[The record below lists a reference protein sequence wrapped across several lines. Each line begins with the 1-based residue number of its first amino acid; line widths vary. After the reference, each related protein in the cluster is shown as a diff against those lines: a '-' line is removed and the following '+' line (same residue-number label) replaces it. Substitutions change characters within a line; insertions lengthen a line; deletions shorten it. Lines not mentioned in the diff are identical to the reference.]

1 MEALFYLIIMEE
13 GRNGIKGKERLYRRK
28 TSKSPIN
35 IRGKIKELEAQM
47 EKHHKQKATHKNM
60 AIFPRQNS
68 FKKQHPNR

>member
-1 MEALFYLIIMEE
+1 MEE

-47 EKHHKQKATHKNM
+47 EKGHKRKEAHKNM
-60 AIFPRQNS
+60 ATSPRQNS
-68 FKKQHPNR
+68 FKKVHPNR